1 MSEEKVIYFTKRDPN
16 STNKVLEVTR
26 EYAEAHNIRT
36 ILVATTKGQTGVD
49 ASKIFS
55 SSEYNLV
62 VVTHHSGFRNPGE
75 LDLLP
80 ENKEK
85 IEAHGAKLLIASHS
99 LSGIER
105 AIRKDLN
112 TWMPLE
118 LFAKVLRLFGEGT
131 KVCVEMTVMAA
142 DAHLI
147 PMDGSDIIAIGGTGR
162 GADTAWVMTPAHSNT
177 FFSMKLKKL
186 LCKPETW

>member
-1 MSEEKVIYFTKRDPN
+1 MSEEKVIYFTKAGLD
-16 STNKVLEVTR
+16 STGRVLEVTR
-26 EYAEAHNIRT
+26 EYAESHNIRT

-49 ASKIFS
+49 ACKVFPP
-55 SSEYNLV
+55 SEYNLI

-75 LDLLP
+75 LDLLL
-80 ENKEK
+80 ENREK
-85 IEAHGAKLLIASHS
+85 IDATGAKTLIATHS

-105 AIRKDLN
+105 AIRKDLG

-147 PMDGSDIIAIGGTGR
+147 PMDGTDIIAIAGTGR
-162 GADTAWVMTPAHSNT
+162 GADTAWVMTPAHSNN
-177 FFSMKLKKL
+177 FFTMKLKKL

>member
-1 MSEEKVIYFTKRDPN
+1 M
-16 STNKVLEVTR
+16 
-26 EYAEAHNIRT
+26 
-36 ILVATTKGQTGVD
+36 D

-55 SSEYNLV
+55 PSKYNLV

-85 IEAHGAKLLIASHS
+85 IEGSGAKLLIASHS

-186 LCKPETW
+186 LCKIETW